1 MESLKSPKFI
11 FAVLGLVA
19 VLVLTVTGKITGET
33 AVTVILSFGVGLGLA
48 ANTTA
53 GKSTSALLPLLLLL
67 SMSGCATS
75 SAKLS
80 PRDTLLTACRLAP
93 AALSAW
99 RATCEVLDGEKK
111 KKCLAVLAAV
121 ELGSGVILD
130 VGEAALGS
138 CPID

>member
-19 VLVLTVTGKITGET
+19 VLVLTVTGKVNGET

-53 GKSTSALLPLLLLL
+53 GKSKALLPLLFLL
-67 SMSGCATS
+67 SVSGCATS
-75 SAKLS
+75 SPKLS

-121 ELGSGVILD
+121 ELGAGVIIGA
-130 VGEAALGS
+130 GEATLGS
-138 CPID
+138 CPIN

>member
-67 SMSGCATS
+67 AMSGCATS
-75 SAKLS
+75 SLQETRCSQRAGW
-80 PRDTLLTACRLAP
+80 LLPPFLHGAP
-93 AALSAW
+93 HVRSWTERKRRNAW
-99 RATCEVLDGEKK
+99 LCWQ
-111 KKCLAVLAAV
+111 
-121 ELGSGVILD
+121 
-130 VGEAALGS
+130 
-138 CPID
+138 P